1 MINTQDKIA
10 TATDKQ
16 IEGSAKNQKRNRFW
30 LQMAVMLPLSVI
42 ALELTLGALG
52 VGQQEIVQPDPVL
65 GCVHLKDKM
74 VTWRLEGYS
83 HEKLSTQGLRD
94 TEHNVAKP
102 ANTYRIAVLGDSS
115 TEGLQ
120 VSMDETYT
128 KRLEKLLNQN
138 LPQDLAGKNV
148 EVINFG
154 CSSYSTGQELMLF
167 REQVKKFAPDM
178 TVVLLCKGD
187 ILENTLDV
195 LHPGKAEP
203 RPYFYLDQAG
213 NLQCDN
219 GILQA
224 NHDKLANDKPINQ
237 LFNWLRAH
245 SNIYGVASKANF
257 SLFLVDKTY
266 YRIAHFIQT
275 VIQKASGKEALM
287 QPSYP
292 MPDKRAVSQAL
303 IGQFKKETAATG
315 SDFILMLFPGMGLK
329 DDDWAQTVSALK
341 NQAATQNFGFIDL
354 QPVIEQ
360 VKDPNSLFLQFHFSK
375 GGHEVTARALADY
388 LTSHKLNPQTKT
400 AQ

>member
-10 TATDKQ
+10 TTTDKQ
-16 IEGSAKNQKRNRFW
+16 TKSQSKARHNRFW
-30 LQMAVMLPLSVI
+30 LQMALMLPLSI
-42 ALELTLGALG
+42 ITLELTLGALG
-52 VGQQEIVQPDPVL
+52 VGQQEIVQPDPLL

-83 HEKLSTQGLRD
+83 HEKLSSQGLRD
-94 TEHNVAKP
+94 TEHSLVKP
-102 ANTYRIAVLGDSS
+102 ADTYRIAVLGDSS

-128 KRLEKLLNQN
+128 KQLQKLLNQK
-138 LPQDLAGKNV
+138 LPADLTGKNV

-167 REQVKKFAPDM
+167 REQVKKYKPDM

-219 GILQA
+219 GILKA
-224 NHDKLANDKPINQ
+224 NHDKLANDKPVNQ

-266 YRIAHFIQT
+266 YRISHFIQT
-275 VIQKASGKEALM
+275 VIQKVSGKEALM
-287 QPSYP
+287 QPDYP

-303 IGQFKKETAATG
+303 IGQFKREASEIG

-329 DDDWAQTVSALK
+329 DDDWALTVSALR
-341 NQAATQNFGFIDL
+341 NQAVAQSFGFIDL
-354 QPVIEQ
+354 QPVIET

-375 GGHEVTARALADY
+375 GGHEVTARALAGY
-388 LTSHKLNPQTKT
+388 LTTHKLNPQTKT